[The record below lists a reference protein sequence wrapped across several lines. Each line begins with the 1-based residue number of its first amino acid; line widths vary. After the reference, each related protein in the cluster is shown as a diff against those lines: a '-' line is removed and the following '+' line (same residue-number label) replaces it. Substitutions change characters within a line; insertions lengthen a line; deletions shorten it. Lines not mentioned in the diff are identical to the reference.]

1 MAKCARLTN
10 GRGDLFLKLDF
21 GSIPF
26 KANQLKQKTRPTCG
40 AFIKHCDTAIQGPAL
55 NAKAIV
61 FYIER

>member
-1 MAKCARLTN
+1 MAKGARFTN
-10 GRGDLFLKLDF
+10 RRGDLVLKLDF
-21 GSIPF
+21 GYIPF

-40 AFIKHCDTAIQGPAL
+40 AFIKHCDTPIQGPAL

>member
-1 MAKCARLTN
+1 MAKGARFTN
-10 GRGDLFLKLDF
+10 RRGDLVLKLDF
-21 GSIPF
+21 GSISF

-40 AFIKHCDTAIQGPAL
+40 AFIKHCDTSIQGPAL